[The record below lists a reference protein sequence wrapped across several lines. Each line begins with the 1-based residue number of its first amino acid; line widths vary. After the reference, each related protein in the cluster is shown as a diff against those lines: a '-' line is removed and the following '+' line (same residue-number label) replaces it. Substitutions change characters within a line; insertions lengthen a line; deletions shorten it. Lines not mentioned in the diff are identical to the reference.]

1 MVLYLKDFNM
11 LTSVS
16 KFPVRNVSINITYSS
31 KKAVFLVYID
41 LVLINFFVLTFV
53 FNKFISRRSFIYI
66 YRVLPFLDSLGLL
79 DS

>member
-1 MVLYLKDFNM
+1 MVLYLKDFNI

-16 KFPVRNVSINITYSS
+16 KFPARNVFINITYSS

-41 LVLINFFVLTFV
+41 LILINFFALTFI
-53 FNKFISRRSFIYI
+53 FSKFISRRSFIYI

>member
-1 MVLYLKDFNM
+1 MVLYLKDFNI

-16 KFPVRNVSINITYSS
+16 KFSARNVSINIIYSS

-41 LVLINFFVLTFV
+41 LVLINFFVLTFI
-53 FNKFISRRSFIYI
+53 FSKFISRRSFVYI
-66 YRVLPFLDSLGLL
+66 YSVLPFLDSLGLL